1 MRADLQLVLT
11 ISQAELA
18 DPTRLAITLFNQV
31 APLVGRPLLPETLGD
46 EGLAGLIGDAQRAER
61 LRCLELAERA
71 LEQMQRYDETVQRP
85 LIEAM
90 LAMKRGT

>member
-18 DPTRLAITLFNQV
+18 DPTRIVVSLFNQL
-31 APLVGRPLLPETLGD
+31 APLVGRPPLPDVGKDDALELLIQGV
-46 EGLAGLIGDAQRAER
+46 IMRER
-61 LRCLELAERA
+61 LRCLELAEQA
-71 LEQMQRYDETVQRP
+71 LDQMQRYDETVQRP

-90 LAMKRGT
+90 LAMKRGA